1 MFKKIIAVFA
11 ALFFSASAAFSVDYS
26 GKTVTIWVPFKAGG
40 GTDAV
45 ARALTGPLSAN
56 LPGNPS
62 VVVKNVTEGGGIG
75 SVNTY
80 VAKHGKDKDGLVV
93 LATSGSTQLPFLF
106 KDKRVRYDY
115 KKFVA
120 VHGAGTGG
128 VVYVRSDLGVK
139 DIVKDFSK
147 LKGKKLLYG
156 SQGIS
161 SLDAVPAL
169 AFDMLGL
176 PVKIVYG
183 MKGRKGG
190 RAAIMRGETTIDY
203 QTTSSYKKHI
213 KPLVDKGEMV
223 PLMTWG
229 VQKGKKIVRD
239 PNFPN
244 LPCFTEVYEKV
255 TGKKPSGAEFQA
267 WSAMFAAGFTTQK
280 FLVLPKGTKGSVV
293 KTWQKAAEGI
303 VADKAAMKVL
313 NKKLGTYPHYI
324 GNKDLKV
331 ALKNA
336 STMKGSTYKYLKNW
350 LASKK

>member
-1 MFKKIIAVFA
+1 MLKKMIAVFT
-11 ALFFSASAAFSVDYS
+11 ALVFSASAAFSVDYS

-45 ARALTGPLSAN
+45 ARALTAPLSAN
-56 LPGNPS
+56 LPGNPA
-62 VVVKNVTEGGGIG
+62 VVVKNMTEGGGIG

-115 KKFVA
+115 KNFIA

-139 DIVKDFSK
+139 DIVKDFNK
-147 LKGKKLLYG
+147 LKGSKLFYG

-176 PVKIVYG
+176 PVKLVYG

-203 QTTSSYKKHI
+203 QTSSSYNKHI

-223 PLMTWG
+223 ALMSWG
-229 VQKGKKIVRD
+229 VQKGNKIVRD
-239 PNFPN
+239 PNYPN
-244 LPCFTEVYEKV
+244 LPSFTEVYEKV
-255 TGKKPSGAEFQA
+255 TGKKPSGKEFQA
-267 WSAMFAAGFTTQK
+267 WSAMFSAGFTTQK
-280 FLVLPKGTKGSVV
+280 FLVLPKGTKKSVI
-293 KTWQKAAEGI
+293 KTWQKAAAGI
-303 VADKAAMKVL
+303 VANPATMKVL
-313 NKKLGTYPHYI
+313 NGKLGKYPHFI
-324 GNKDLKV
+324 GDKDLKV
-331 ALKNA
+331 ALKKA
-336 STMKGSTYKYLKNW
+336 STMNGSTYSFLKDW